1 MSLFCS
7 FSHPLSVEGGFCQE
21 CALCYLCHKT
31 LSPAEYFFCLREAE
45 RDSDPDAGI
54 ISNPVFVHPSCFSE
68 AERSTLASETVTIPR
83 ELFNKLN
90 ACRLLIEPLKIGG
103 MKDEDVL
110 QSKTQEQDAGVKAT
124 WFIHESAKS
133 RSSEDHQ
140 EYLYSV
146 LRRME
151 SCAATLSLAVSKQ
164 RRSIELNLDKKVAKQ
179 NLEAR
184 EERQRH
190 TSHKTPKTEA
200 RTERRQL
207 SQEERAI
214 ERIQKLLSCTLE
226 EAKIVLGKKQGVSK
240 NA

>member
-7 FSHPLSVEGGFCQE
+7 FQHSLAIENGYCKE

-54 ISNPVFVHPSCFSE
+54 ISNPLFVHPSCFSE
-68 AERSTLASETVTIPR
+68 AERARLLSETVTIPR

-90 ACRLLIEPLKIGG
+90 ACRLLIEPMKIEG
-103 MKDEDVL
+103 MKDSDVL
-110 QSKTQEQDAGVKAT
+110 QSKTQEQDAGVNAT
-124 WFIHESAKS
+124 WFIHESAKE

-140 EYLYSV
+140 EYLYIV

-151 SCAATLSLAVSKQ
+151 SCAAVLSLAVSKH

-179 NLEAR
+179 NQDAR
-184 EERQRH
+184 EERQYH
-190 TSHKTPKTEA
+190 TKHKTPKTEA

-214 ERIQKLLSCTLE
+214 ERIQKLLGCTPD